1 MSAYLQD
8 MIKSGKKII
17 TDTKVPA
24 KMIEKG
30 SKKKVSSM
38 DTPVETNPHKMLIR
52 RTIQE
57 KPKKSELV
65 EEFKKFIQ
73 AAEDCL

>member
-17 TDTKVPA
+17 TDTKVAA
-24 KMIEKG
+24 KMVESG
-30 SKKKVSSM
+30 GKKKVAPM

-65 EEFKKFIQ
+65 EQFKKFIQ
-73 AAEDCL
+73 AAEDCI

>member
-8 MIKSGKKII
+8 ILKSGKKII

-24 KMIEKG
+24 KMI
-30 SKKKVSSM
+30 SKKKTSPM
-38 DTPVETNPHKMLIR
+38 DIPAETDPHKLLIR
-52 RTIQE
+52 RTIEE
-57 KPKKSELV
+57 KPKKSELI

>member
-8 MIKSGKKII
+8 LIKSGKKII
-17 TDTKVPA
+17 SDTKVPA

-30 SKKKVSSM
+30 SKKKTASM
-38 DTPVETNPHKMLIR
+38 DVPVETNPHKMLIR

-73 AAEDCL
+73 AAEDCI